1 MHLLVKFY
9 KIIVLFLI
17 VILIAAC
24 SSSQQKFNEKNQQTA
39 REKHQQELSNLTAYQ
54 AIGSL
59 SYITNSSKYYGRFF
73 INQISDNQYQLKLT
87 TPVGTSIF
95 SLTVTP
101 YLAELIDKDGK
112 KYTDENVERL
122 MTKLTGMNIPFKSL
136 HSWFKGMSNEPNKD
150 KLDAKGRVIKTTLLQ
165 SNQDWLLTI
174 NRYDSYNIANKN
186 IDLPASIDLVNK
198 DNKLKMTINNW
209 KLN

>member
-9 KIIVLFLI
+9 NIIVLFLI
-17 VILIAAC
+17 VTLITAC
-24 SSSQQKFNEKNQQTA
+24 SNTGLGLNQKSQQTA
-39 REKHQQELSNLTAYQ
+39 NEKHQQQLSNLTAYQ

-59 SYITNSSKYYGRFF
+59 SYVTDRSKYYGRFF

-101 YLAELIDKDGK
+101 YLAELTDRDGK

-136 HSWFKGMSNEPNKD
+136 HNWFKGMSNNLATD
-150 KLDAKGRVIKTTLLQ
+150 KFDAQGHLIKTTLP
-165 SNQDWLLTI
+165 QDDQKWLLTI
-174 NRYDSYNIANKN
+174 NKYNSYPLANN
-186 IDLPASIDLVNK
+186 TIYLPASIELVNK
-198 DNKLKMTINNW
+198 NNKLKMTINNW